1 MTASI
6 SGTGKLRI
14 EADVPCK
21 VFLDG
26 KPLVSLEKGDVETVE
41 LLPDSYDLEAE
52 RDIGS
57 HWEQTVRVQTETQTS
72 VTIPTTDLRSS
83 SFSEESAP
91 TIIRPG
97 GRESNTGSDKQG
109 SKRAF
114 WVGLLALTVGLGVY
128 GLRPQWANVVVDR
141 AREIVGTSRTSDLIV
156 TQEDTATDIQLTS
169 STDAALSVSLLN
181 PPAHGSLSFSADS
194 GAVTYR
200 PDPDF
205 TGRDSFRY
213 TLSYSGRTD
222 SIRTDVRV
230 EAVLD
235 APQAETDQAQ
245 TSAGETVTIDLLSND
260 TSPDSLPL
268 HLEDIVSASGS
279 KLSMSS
285 DSTQVTYTPAD
296 GFTGTDTLR
305 YTVADARGK
314 TDGASAYV
322 RVEPP
327 APTPSDLDMQWTRI
341 SEGSFVMGSDRGSA
355 DARPSHR
362 VEITIPFRMS
372 AHEVTVRQ
380 FRMFVEATGYETDA
394 ERLDG
399 AWRASSRDSLRT
411 PGLTWRNPGFEQSD
425 DHPVVNVSWNDAQAF
440 AKWMG
445 GRLPTEAEW
454 AYAARA
460 GETAAKLSGDWEETT
475 WYAENSSGGTHP
487 VGQKAPN
494 EWGLHDVQGNVWEW
508 TQDWYS
514 PEYYKR
520 SSEENP
526 QGPSSG
532 ELRVC
537 RGGSWYNDACWLP
550 TRNRASPTYRANNI
564 GFRVVRPINDGPQA
578 DLRNSSRDSS
588 VRSTSFGVALPA
600 ARGFSGIR
608 GVAALPPS

>member
-6 SGTGKLRI
+6 SGTGQLRI
-14 EADVPCK
+14 EADVSCK

-26 KPLVSLEKGDVETVE
+26 EPLGSLEKGDVETVE
-41 LLPDSYDLEAE
+41 LLPDSYDLEVE
-52 RDIGS
+52 RSVGPR
-57 HWEQTVRVQTETQTS
+57 WQRTVRIQTDAQTN
-72 VTIPTTDLRSS
+72 VTIPAPDAGPSS
-83 SFSEESAP
+83 PSEESPP

-97 GRESNTGSDKQG
+97 DPDSSTGPIEQRSNGPL
-109 SKRAF
+109 
-114 WVGLLALTVGLGVY
+114 WVGLLALFIVGLGVY
-128 GLRPQWANVVVDR
+128 SLRPQWADVVVDR
-141 AREIVGTSRTSDLIV
+141 AREIAGASRTSDQIV
-156 TQEDTATDIQLTS
+156 IQEDTATDIQLAAS
-169 STDAALSVSLLN
+169 SDGALDVSLLK
-181 PPAHGSLSFSADS
+181 PPAHGSLNFSADS
-194 GAVTYR
+194 STVTYR
-200 PDPDF
+200 PAPNF

-213 TLSYSGRTD
+213 ALSHPGRTD
-222 SIRTDVRV
+222 SVQTNVRV
-230 EAVLD
+230 EAVAD
-235 APQAETDQAQ
+235 APQANPDQAQ
-245 TSAGETVTIDLLSND
+245 TSAGDPVTVDLLSND

-268 HLEDIVSASGS
+268 HLEEITSTLGGRLNV
-279 KLSMSS
+279 LS
-285 DSTQVTYTPAD
+285 DSTRVTYTPVD

-314 TDGASAYV
+314 TDETAAYIK
-322 RVEPP
+322 VEP
-327 APTPSDLDMQWTRI
+327 PTPSDLDMQWTRI

-362 VEITIPFRMS
+362 VEITTPFRMS

-411 PGLTWRNPGFEQSD
+411 PGLTWRNPGFEQSG

-440 AKWMG
+440 AEWVG

-454 AYAARA
+454 EYAARA
-460 GETAAKLSGDWEETT
+460 GATAAKLPGDWEETT
-475 WYAENSSGGTHP
+475 WYAENAGGGTRP

-494 EWGLHDVQGNVWEW
+494 DWGLYDVQGNVWEW

-514 PEYYKR
+514 PEYYQR
-520 SSEENP
+520 SPEEDP

-564 GFRVVRPINDGPQA
+564 GFRIVRPVND
-578 DLRNSSRDSS
+578 
-588 VRSTSFGVALPA
+588 T
-600 ARGFSGIR
+600 
-608 GVAALPPS
+608 PPS